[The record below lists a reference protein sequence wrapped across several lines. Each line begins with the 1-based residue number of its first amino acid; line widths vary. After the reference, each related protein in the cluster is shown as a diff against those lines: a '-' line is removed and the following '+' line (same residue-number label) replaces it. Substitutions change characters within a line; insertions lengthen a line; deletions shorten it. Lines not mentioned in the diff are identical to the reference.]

1 MTLTAS
7 PARRTSA
14 ADART
19 LDVTEAHGSGDTA
32 VRALDG
38 MTVELPAGWFTAAV
52 GPPGS
57 GRFTLLHCVA
67 GLDSVTSGHVARY
80 AGRGRGRL
88 SRRALGPP
96 AAQAVA

>member
-19 LDVTEAHGSGDTA
+19 VDVTEAHGSGDTA

-38 MTVELPAGWFTAAV
+38 VIVQVPAGRFTAAV

-57 GRFTLLHCVA
+57 GTSTLEHCVA
-67 GLDSVTSGHVARY
+67 GLDSVTPGQVPRY
-80 AGRGRGRL
+80 AGRGHRL
-88 SRRALGPP
+88 SRRALGT
-96 AAQAVA
+96 ATARSVA